1 MAAPGCRSPPLPTWR
16 RAALSSLA
24 RSRPYLYRAG
34 VTSAPSFRGAA
45 AMRCVRPGV
54 CSAPS
59 AAIRAPRGCPGGR
72 RGAVSGVHCGG
83 TRGNRGGLGAAY
95 RAGPALSLCCHL
107 PPQQQS
113 VPGYPVR
120 GGEGGA
126 ARQPC
131 QEAKVRTAGPDVSA
145 PASAFPRPC
154 PARPHPFPPAGSWRR
169 WSCRSASRT
178 MTHRRTS
185 GSPVPSGS
193 PSSRSYP
200 AFGPARPCSGPP
212 RRRTAWEV
220 QRAPAQWERL
230 DGPSPWVLKHEG
242 RCGGPRAVPTGLLGT
257 AGERLCRMPRAV
269 VRCLRAGSMDTRV
282 VLASR

>member
-1 MAAPGCRSPPLPTWR
+1 M
-16 RAALSSLA
+16 
-24 RSRPYLYRAG
+24 
-34 VTSAPSFRGAA
+34 
-45 AMRCVRPGV
+45 
-54 CSAPS
+54 
-59 AAIRAPRGCPGGR
+59 
-72 RGAVSGVHCGG
+72 GG
-83 TRGNRGGLGAAY
+83 TRGDRGGLEAAS
-95 RAGPALSLCCHL
+95 RTGPALSPRCRF

-131 QEAKVRTAGPDVSA
+131 QEAQVRAAGSDVSA
-145 PASAFPRPC
+145 PLSASP

-178 MTHRRTS
+178 MTRRRTS

-212 RRRTAWEV
+212 RCRTAWGV
-220 QRAPAQWERL
+220 QRAPARWERL
-230 DGPSPWVLKHEG
+230 DGPSPWVLKYEG
-242 RCGGPRAVPTGLLGT
+242 RCGSPRASPTGLLGT
-257 AGERLCRMPRAV
+257 AGERLCRIPRAA
-269 VRCLRAGSMDTRV
+269 VRRLRAGSVHTRV
-282 VLASR
+282 LLAGH